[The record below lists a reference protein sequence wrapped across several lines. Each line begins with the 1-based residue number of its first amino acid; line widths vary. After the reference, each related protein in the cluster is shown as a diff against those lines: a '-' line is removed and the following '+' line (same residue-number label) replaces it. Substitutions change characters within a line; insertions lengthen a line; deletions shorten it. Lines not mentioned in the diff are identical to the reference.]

1 MFLIKRLSGVF
12 IVTFGV
18 LLLTFLLIHWVP
30 GDPVAVMLGESA
42 SSADVAALRIALGLD
57 QPLLQQFGTY
67 LYKLAHAD
75 FGVSIHTQMPIIDL
89 LRSRYPAT
97 LQLAVL
103 ALLIGMLVEFRW
115 GYIVHSKLGNGR
127 IF

>member
-75 FGVSIHTQMPIIDL
+75 LGCLSIPKCRL
-89 LRSRYPAT
+89 LTFCAHAIRPPCNWPCWRY
-97 LQLAVL
+97 
-103 ALLIGMLVEFRW
+103 
-115 GYIVHSKLGNGR
+115 
-127 IF
+127 